1 MLGLAYV
8 IHFFLA
14 KGKTPISYSKQG
26 SFKIF
31 TYMFSKYTAAII
43 GIEQK
48 TRLPFFIVIGK

>member
-48 TRLPFFIVIGK
+48 T